1 MNKRTI
7 LITKKQTD
15 ERIDKVLTSELST
28 YSRTEIQAF
37 IKDKYVK
44 VNGNTIKA
52 NYRSQNDYRID
63 IHLPEQE
70 DIDLEPENI
79 PLDIV
84 YEDEQIIVLNKPKG
98 MVVNPT
104 DAHPSETL
112 VNALLYHTN
121 RLSSVGGKERPGIVH
136 RLDKDT
142 SGVLVV
148 DKYYYLLKVFT
159 MKYIVH

>member
-52 NYRSQNDYRID
+52 NYRCQIDDRID
-63 IHLPEQE
+63 IHLPEKE
-70 DIDLEPENI
+70 DTDLEPENI

-98 MVVNPT
+98 MVVHPT

-112 VNALLYHTN
+112 VNALIYHTK
-121 RLSSVGGKERPGIVH
+121 RLSYVGGKERTSIIQL
-136 RLDKDT
+136 LDNDM
-142 SGVLVV
+142 SNELVISTHTNIHH
-148 DKYYYLLKVFT
+148 FN
-159 MKYIVH
+159 